1 MVSSRLFYNV
11 FQKKKKLLR
20 NHIHCRY
27 YLKVPEGISLW
38 LEGNISAERE
48 QRTEKYATSKGLK
61 SHSTVHIFF
70 LTGLFIFIFFHDI
83 FFF

>member
-1 MVSSRLFYNV
+1 M
-11 FQKKKKLLR
+11 
-20 NHIHCRY
+20 
-27 YLKVPEGISLW
+27 KVPEGISLW

-70 LTGLFIFIFFHDI
+70 LDWTFYFFYGIFLFLTVLFKNWITIVENQNQWVH
-83 FFF
+83 

>member
-1 MVSSRLFYNV
+1 M
-11 FQKKKKLLR
+11 
-20 NHIHCRY
+20 
-27 YLKVPEGISLW
+27 KVPEGISLW

-70 LTGLFIFIFFHDI
+70 LDWTFYFFYGLFLFLTVLFKNWITIVENQNQWVH
-83 FFF
+83 